1 MFTSPLLMLVVVIMS
16 TTFMWN
22 CVLPSTV
29 SNDFSSGNSSDISSS
44 NSIIIPTD
52 VTTPA
57 STITPNVT
65 ISTSEPTLV
74 SSIEGNFDKNDTAG
88 GGEDENEEGG
98 EEAAFFSFKNA
109 DEPEPL
115 GAAAASSAQVISGPT
130 YGSCYLELNTTGDLA
145 NSCLK
150 KTNTDGSIVNVF
162 LLPDLVKPAD
172 IGMYCSIWIKAKL
185 CEIKSTCEKCPNE
198 GALAEHFLKDSAR
211 RRYDKYCH
219 NTQVTFGPL
228 EVTLCDVTPSSK
240 TGLIITVVVLVAII
254 LGLCA
259 FICFFAPIGGKGGG
273 KGKGGGE
280 KTTSSKAKQA
290 GSASGGGGGAAG
302 AAKGKPSKVK

>member
-1 MFTSPLLMLVVVIMS
+1 MS

-22 CVLPSTV
+22 CVLASTV

-44 NSIIIPTD
+44 SSIIIPTD

-65 ISTSEPTLV
+65 TISTSEPTSV
-74 SSIEGNFDKNDTAG
+74 SSIEGNLTKMIQL
-88 GGEDENEEGG
+88 
-98 EEAAFFSFKNA
+98 
-109 DEPEPL
+109 EPL
-115 GAAAASSAQVISGPT
+115 GAAASSAQVISGPT